1 MRFGKDEPSAIAWA
15 TGTDGLNA
23 AVIAA
28 TKARADL
35 IIPAELMHHVGAPPA

>member
-1 MRFGKDEPSAIAWA
+1 MLFGKDEPTAIAWA
-15 TGTDGLNA
+15 TGTDERNA

-35 IIPAELMHHVGAPPA
+35 IIPAELMHRLGAPPV